1 MTKLAF
7 ENISGDLFEL
17 TDELIEN
24 GLKASR
30 ESERLRMILPL
41 HRSQEAEVQRMLNF
55 MQPGT
60 YARPH
65 FHSEAHA
72 SESIVVLRGS
82 IRFFTHDDEGEVK
95 TVSDVSA
102 VRKSCGLAW
111 LALRYIMDIVMIERF
126 MRYSIFDVAILMP
139 IRSNIVTSL
148 HLKNRI
154 YIRFRKRSIPDF
166 NLNINLK
173 KYS

>member
-55 MQPGT
+55 LQPGT
-60 YARPH
+60 YVRPH
-65 FHSEAHA
+65 YHPVPHA
-72 SESIVVLRGS
+72 TESIVVLRGS
-82 IRFFTHDDEGEVK
+82 IRFFTHDDKGEVK
-95 TVSDVSA
+95 TVSDLSA
-102 VRKSCGLAW
+102 VPVPGLVDIEPNVWHSFLVLKPDTILFEAKKGPYNAQTDKAFASWSPAEGSPEVSGWLRSMSQIRK
-111 LALRYIMDIVMIERF
+111 
-126 MRYSIFDVAILMP
+126 
-139 IRSNIVTSL
+139 
-148 HLKNRI
+148 
-154 YIRFRKRSIPDF
+154 
-166 NLNINLK
+166 
-173 KYS
+173 

>member
-60 YARPH
+60 YVRPH

-102 VRKSCGLAW
+102 VRVPGVVDIEPNVWHSFLVMEPDTILFEAKKGPYNAQTDKTFASWSPAEGSPEVSGW
-111 LALRYIMDIVMIERF
+111 LHSMSQI
-126 MRYSIFDVAILMP
+126 S
-139 IRSNIVTSL
+139 
-148 HLKNRI
+148 K
-154 YIRFRKRSIPDF
+154 
-166 NLNINLK
+166 
-173 KYS
+173 